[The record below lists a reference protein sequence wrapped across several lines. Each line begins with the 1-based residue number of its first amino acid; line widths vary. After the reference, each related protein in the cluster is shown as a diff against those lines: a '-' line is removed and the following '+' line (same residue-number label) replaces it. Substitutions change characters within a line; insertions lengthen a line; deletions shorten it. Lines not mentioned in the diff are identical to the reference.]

1 MTEKESFEI
10 EQKLDTIYNTFGL
23 ENQLAHLKTE
33 ELEYKKAKKIYIDN
47 PTKENFNNMLE
58 EKIDELNVLLGIS
71 VGLYSQKVTDATRIG
86 YEKINRT
93 VDIIGRMDKTKEPV
107 GEYERIRRGK

>member
-10 EQKLDTIYNTFGL
+10 EQDLDTIFITFGL
-23 ENQLAHLKTE
+23 KNQLAHLKTE
-33 ELEYKKAKKIYIDN
+33 ESEYKKAKKIYINN

-71 VGLYSQKVTDATRIG
+71 VGLYSQKVTDATRMAKV
-86 YEKINRT
+86 KINRT
-93 VDIIGRMDKTKEPV
+93 VNIIGRMDKTKDSV
-107 GEYERIRRGK
+107 SEYERIRRGK